1 MTGATQK
8 LAELKQFFG
17 MVRFPLNDE
26 KKLQAAMQ
34 EHLDGGGRAFTREH
48 VLGPGDVVDFMVDGI
63 AVEVKIKGQRR
74 AIYRQCKRYAAHEA
88 VEGLLLIT
96 NVAMGFPE
104 DMEGKPTAVLNLGR
118 AWL

>member
-1 MTGATQK
+1 MSGSLPK
-8 LAELKQFFG
+8 LAELKRFFG
-17 MVRFPLNDE
+17 LARFPLNDE
-26 KKLQAAMQ
+26 KNLQAAMQ
-34 EHLDGGGRAFTREH
+34 QHLEGDGRPFMREH

-104 DMEGKPTAVLNLGR
+104 EMEGKPTAVLNLGR